1 MGYLVLAVIAASL
14 FYPALFI
21 GQAHAQSSG
30 QLFTVDLLCPIG
42 NPARQQWCSIIQ
54 KSLQQVGINA
64 QLTYAPFSTLIAH
77 LLGPQSTWNESFSQ
91 GGYDIA
97 FIGLYNSN
105 PLINPARWLYGSL
118 STFPPGINFEHF
130 NNSQENQL
138 ALQFVSQ
145 PGGNWTAWAQ
155 FYENE
160 AKILPAIPVAYP
172 DAFDLVAP
180 QVHGMSPKWQSV
192 DLQAQ
197 YLTGMSSVVLAV
209 PDTIP
214 DTSATPNYF
223 GGSVYY
229 DQEYS
234 YQIYSPLIALNP
246 STAQLVPSIA
256 TNWSTPDGGHTWYI
270 TIRNN
275 ARFSDGEP
283 VTVND
288 VIYSIWSNMNPEFA
302 SATYG
307 EWIDVLGTN
316 VTFTWLNGTTTV
328 LDNPPTYQICY
339 PQVKYTSGSVTAIN
353 STTIKIQ
360 LGFCGGRAYGIF
372 PEEELTGLFIVPMHI
387 WESVPPS
394 ELKSSPMITG
404 TGSITVTLPNGTVET
419 VYGPVG
425 SGPYMW
431 TQNSFDKTADA
442 ITLVKNPF
450 FWNATA
456 LESQGL
462 YQVNQF
468 TVQGILQKD
477 TAIADLKSGSV
488 QIVDFNYYPTIERAS
503 GEFTN
508 QPWVKIVDYGPGF
521 GGWQIMAFNMYN
533 PIFGTGVATPLGERD
548 PAMAAQ
554 AAQDVREA
562 IAYLIPYT
570 EIINGL
576 LAGYGAYG
584 SAYTSPAYLGWNL
597 IANNIPV
604 YSYNVGEALSLLAAA
619 GYTVSYT
626 SGLQLSGP
634 SHVNPGQTISL
645 NGKFYNATSGQP
657 FSGMSVEI
665 QESTDNQTWST
676 LANVTT
682 TSSGT
687 FSYNASESSQGAYY
701 FRAYFPGRIEP
712 LTKNTSVTAQALPPY
727 TSNSVEV
734 TVGQVTTPPTTTS
747 TSTTTTSSTV
757 IIAVVVV
764 VIVIILAAVLAMR
777 RRR

>member
-1 MGYLVLAVIAASL
+1 MAVLAASL
-14 FYPALFI
+14 FYPALFV

-30 QLFTVDLLCPIG
+30 QLFSVDLLCPIG

-77 LLGPQSTWNESFSQ
+77 VLGPQSTWNKTFSQ

-130 NNSQENQL
+130 NNSLENQL

-160 AKILPAIPVAYP
+160 AKILPAVPVAYP
-172 DAFDLVAP
+172 DAFDLVSP

-223 GGSVYY
+223 AGSVYY

-270 TIRNN
+270 TIRND

-302 SATYG
+302 SAIYG

-328 LDNPPTYQICY
+328 LDNPPQYQICY
-339 PQVKYTSGSVTAIN
+339 PQVKYTSGSVTAVN
-353 STTIKIQ
+353 STTIKIV
-360 LGFCGGRAYGIF
+360 LGFCGGRPYGVF
-372 PEEELTGLFIVPMHI
+372 PQEELTGLFIVPMHI
-387 WESVPPS
+387 WEAVPAS
-394 ELKSSPMITG
+394 QLKSSPMITG
-404 TGSITVTLPNGTVET
+404 TGSITVTLPNGTTET

-503 GEFTN
+503 GEFNN
-508 QPWVKIVDYGPGF
+508 QPWVKIVDFGPGF

-533 PIFGTGVATPLGERD
+533 PIFGTGVGTPLGERD

-562 IAYLIPYT
+562 MAYLIPYT

-576 LAGYGAYG
+576 LAGYGSYG
-584 SAYTSPAYLGWNL
+584 SAYTDPAYLGWNY
-597 IANNIPV
+597 IQNNIPV
-604 YSYNVGEALSLLAAA
+604 YSYDVGQALSLLAAA
-619 GYTVSYT
+619 GYPVSYT
-626 SGLQLSGP
+626 SGLQISGP
-634 SHVNPGQTISL
+634 SHVNPGSTITLS
-645 NGKFYNATSGQP
+645 GKFYNTTSGQP
-657 FSGMSVEI
+657 YSDMSVEI
-665 QESTDNQTWST
+665 QQSTDNQTWST

-682 TSSGT
+682 TSTGT
-687 FSYNASESSQGAYY
+687 FSYNTSEQSQGAYY
-701 FRAYFPGRIEP
+701 FRAYFPGRVEP
-712 LTKNTSVTAQALPPY
+712 LTRNTTITAQALPPY

-734 TVGQVTTPPTTTS
+734 VVGQAASSPPSTVTS
-747 TSTTTTSSTV
+747 SSTTTSSSSSLT
-757 IIAVVVV
+757 IAAVVVV
-764 VIVIILAAVLAMR
+764 VVVIIVAAVLAMSR

>member
-1 MGYLVLAVIAASL
+1 
-14 FYPALFI
+14 
-21 GQAHAQSSG
+21 
-30 QLFTVDLLCPIG
+30 
-42 NPARQQWCSIIQ
+42 
-54 KSLQQVGINA
+54 
-64 QLTYAPFSTLIAH
+64 
-77 LLGPQSTWNESFSQ
+77 
-91 GGYDIA
+91 
-97 FIGLYNSN
+97 
-105 PLINPARWLYGSL
+105 
-118 STFPPGINFEHF
+118 
-130 NNSQENQL
+130 
-138 ALQFVSQ
+138 
-145 PGGNWTAWAQ
+145 
-155 FYENE
+155 
-160 AKILPAIPVAYP
+160 
-172 DAFDLVAP
+172 
-180 QVHGMSPKWQSV
+180 
-192 DLQAQ
+192 
-197 YLTGMSSVVLAV
+197 
-209 PDTIP
+209 
-214 DTSATPNYF
+214 
-223 GGSVYY
+223 
-229 DQEYS
+229 
-234 YQIYSPLIALNP
+234 
-246 STAQLVPSIA
+246 
-256 TNWSTPDGGHTWYI
+256 
-270 TIRNN
+270 
-275 ARFSDGEP
+275 
-283 VTVND
+283 
-288 VIYSIWSNMNPEFA
+288 
-302 SATYG
+302 
-307 EWIDVLGTN
+307 
-316 VTFTWLNGTTTV
+316 
-328 LDNPPTYQICY
+328 
-339 PQVKYTSGSVTAIN
+339 
-353 STTIKIQ
+353 
-360 LGFCGGRAYGIF
+360 
-372 PEEELTGLFIVPMHI
+372 
-387 WESVPPS
+387 
-394 ELKSSPMITG
+394 LKSSPMITG

-712 LTKNTSVTAQALPPY
+712 LTRNTSVTAQALPPY